1 MKKSIAQNSI
11 AQKSI
16 PPIIG
21 EFGYFNS
28 KLLNKDCK
36 NNTTHW
42 LVKTTKIKE
51 YNEKNNVNY
60 NIGIHF
66 SSKVDKNI
74 PYITNHG
81 KIISVMK
88 EIKDN
93 YYDSD
98 EDDMND
104 IVLD

>member
-1 MKKSIAQNSI
+1 MK
-11 AQKSI
+11 
-16 PPIIG
+16 
-21 EFGYFNS
+21 
-28 KLLNKDCK
+28 
-36 NNTTHW
+36 
-42 LVKTTKIKE
+42 
-51 YNEKNNVNY
+51 KNNVNY